1 MNGRRGAY
9 AVVLSLG
16 LGIGG
21 LLHAPPARAA
31 CGATQCFVVIGSQQQ
46 IPQKG
51 LLTINGFYSYT
62 PYRTAEGTTGLI
74 PHANQE
80 RKRLTLD
87 NHREIRTI
95 VQTYTLDVN
104 YGLTEKFG
112 VQVTV
117 PYTRLRHKHLDEV
130 GEEGV
135 NGEGRE
141 LVFSDNGIGDIRLTA
156 KYNAHQSLS
165 SMVVAGLGV
174 VLPTGDFNA
183 RDANGVLME
192 PPAQVGRG
200 AVGVVPSIYQTYQII
215 PNRLSQFAFASYRHT
230 FRNSDGYQFGDE
242 YLLNVGANVV
252 TAPWL
257 ILTGQFNYRYQVHDN
272 MTASLRRSLNSTDA
286 GFPGGPVT
294 LDSTVLDRRVPNTG
308 QTFLAFSPGF
318 QISVNDSTSMYFYS
332 QIPVARDFNN
342 NLAQGTSFVFGL
354 TKSFQTQKS

>member
-1 MNGRRGAY
+1 MNYRTIVRGLIG
-9 AVVLSLG
+9 VLFLG
-16 LGIGG
+16 LI
-21 LLHAPPARAA
+21 AVPPAQAA

-51 LLTINGFYSYT
+51 LLTTNAFYNYT
-62 PYRTAEGTTGLI
+62 PFSVAEGTTGLI

-80 RKRLTLD
+80 RQRLTLD
-87 NHREIRTI
+87 NHKEIRTI
-95 VQTYTLDVN
+95 LQTYTLDLN

-112 VQVTV
+112 VQVTM
-117 PYTRLRHKHLDEV
+117 PYTRIRHKHLDEV

-141 LVFSDNGIGDIRLTA
+141 LVFSDNGIGDIRLTG
-156 KYNAHQSLS
+156 KYNAHQSLT
-165 SMVVAGLGV
+165 SMVVTGLGV
-174 VLPTGDFNA
+174 VLPTGDYNA
-183 RDANGVLME
+183 RDRNGVLME
-192 PPAQVGRG
+192 PTLQVGRG
-200 AVGVVPSIYQTYQII
+200 AVGVVPSVYQTYQIM

-242 YLLNVGANVV
+242 YLLNAGANLV

-257 ILTGQFNYRYQVHDN
+257 VLTGQFNYRYQVHDN
-272 MTASLRRSLNSTDA
+272 MTGSLRRSLNPSDA

-294 LDSTVLDRRVPNTG
+294 VDSTVLDRRVPNTG

-318 QISVNDSTSMYFYS
+318 QVNFNDTTSLYFYS

-342 NLAQGTSFVFGL
+342 NLTQGTSFVFGL
-354 TKSFQTQKS
+354 TKSFQTQSS